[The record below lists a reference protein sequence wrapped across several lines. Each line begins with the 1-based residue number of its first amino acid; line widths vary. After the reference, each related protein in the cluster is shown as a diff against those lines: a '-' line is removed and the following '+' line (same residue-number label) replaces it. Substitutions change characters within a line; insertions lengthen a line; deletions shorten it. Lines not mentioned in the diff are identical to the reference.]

1 MFGST
6 EIFAFLMGLIYAFV
20 RPGKENRSKLFRDGV
35 IIGIILALILVGL
48 GVLTGG
54 AVLLIGAVVGIYV
67 LIEIVILAI
76 LFIAGTYIGDWL
88 ELKGKNRPS

>member
-1 MFGST
+1 MYL
-6 EIFAFLMGLIYAFV
+6 EIFAFLIGLVYAFV
-20 RPGKENRSKLFRDGV
+20 RPGKENRSRLFRDGV
-35 IIGIILALILVGL
+35 LIGIVLALILVGL

-67 LIEIVILAI
+67 IFEIAILTI

-88 ELKGKNRPS
+88 EIKSKSRPS